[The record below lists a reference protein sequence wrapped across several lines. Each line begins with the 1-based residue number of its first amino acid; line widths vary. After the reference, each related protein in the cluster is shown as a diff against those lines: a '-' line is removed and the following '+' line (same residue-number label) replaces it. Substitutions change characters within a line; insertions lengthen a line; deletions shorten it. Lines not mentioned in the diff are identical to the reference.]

1 MILKNF
7 IKIYS
12 PYSYE
17 GAFIISE
24 VYLLLFQKK
33 QIMVKVGRYNALKV
47 IKTVDFGVYLD
58 GEDKGE
64 ILLPARYIPENCR
77 IGDIIDVFIYFD
89 SEDRIIATTEKPYIQ
104 VGEFAYLKVKSTN
117 RVGAFLDWGLM
128 KDLLV
133 PFREQRVNMKQG
145 YYYTVYAYLD
155 HESGRIVAS
164 AKLNKFLN
172 NLPIDYEINQEVDLL
187 VVQETE
193 IGYKVII
200 NNTHWGMVYYN
211 EIFCNIE
218 KGDHIKGYIKH
229 IREDENIDVVLQPVG
244 YEKIDTLS
252 SEILRSLHENEGY
265 MPLSDKSSAEQ
276 IAEHFSCSKKNFKKA
291 IGALY
296 KQRLILILE
305 NGIRLNEK

>member
-12 PYSYE
+12 PYSCE

-24 VYLLLFQKK
+24 VYLLLLQKK

-133 PFREQRVNMKQG
+133 PFREHRVDMKQG

-172 NLPIDYEINQEVDLL
+172 NLPIDYKINQEVDLL

-200 NNTHWGMVYYN
+200 NNAHWGMVYHN

-218 KGDHIKGYIKH
+218 KGDRIKGYIKH
-229 IREDENIDVVLQPVG
+229 IREDEKIDVVLQPVG

-252 SEILRSLHENEGY
+252 SEILRFLHESKGY
-265 MPLSDKSSAEQ
+265 IPLSDKSSAEQ
-276 IAEHFSCSKKNFKKA
+276 IAEYFSCSKKNFKKA

-296 KQRLILILE
+296 KQRLIIILE